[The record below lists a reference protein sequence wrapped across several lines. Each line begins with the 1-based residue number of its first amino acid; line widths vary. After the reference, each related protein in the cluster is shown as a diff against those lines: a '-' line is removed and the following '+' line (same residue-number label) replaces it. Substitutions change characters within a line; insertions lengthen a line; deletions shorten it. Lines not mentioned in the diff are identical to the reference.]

1 MRDRDQLIAR
11 AADALRDGLPDG
23 CDALLQEF
31 TADVARRPLTAGER
45 PACERQLARL
55 RALATA
61 AMAGL
66 DQARAALRDIAAAGG
81 GLDVYDRTG
90 RQRMATVLA
99 RRTQRF

>member
-1 MRDRDQLIAR
+1 MHDRDQLIAR
-11 AADALRDGLPDG
+11 AAEALRDGLPDS

-31 TADVARRPLTAGER
+31 AAAVARRPLTAAER
-45 PACERQLARL
+45 PACERQLSRL
-55 RALATA
+55 RALAVA

-81 GLDVYDRTG
+81 GLDVYDRSG
-90 RQRMATVLA
+90 RQRVATGLA